1 MLAREALVA
10 VQTAVQRL
18 MGQTERLILVA
29 VVGELEAAE
38 VHLFLTLAEQVV
50 LAS

>member
-10 VQTAVQRL
+10 VQTAVQNL
-18 MGQTERLILVA
+18 MGQTERLILAA

-38 VHLFLTLAEQVV
+38 VHLFLTLAAQAVQV
-50 LAS
+50 L